1 MCGNGTYGQSLT
13 HFLQTT
19 GKGELMAPIQFK
31 LPQKRERKETEKAR
45 EKIYKNVYEYEV
57 WMWAQLHST

>member
-57 WMWAQLHST
+57 